1 MSISPR
7 LLPLLTLLVGL
18 SAGAAPAAVA
28 APASPAAVDRPAVD
42 WPAFLGQQ
50 DLVWKRL
57 PTKWAEGAFLG
68 NGLLGAMVFA
78 DTAVDQDKR
87 ALVFQLGRTDVTD
100 HQKGREPILARPRLP
115 IGRLEIETAG
125 TLESGEG
132 RLSLWDAE
140 WSGTLRTDRGVLKV
154 RSYVHATQPVLVVE
168 LEGAGGESGARVGFR
183 PALAINERLLVR
195 PQPINEGDLNPA
207 PFLDERG
214 PVRISVQRRRSGG
227 EYAVAWQEKA
237 LGGGR
242 RLLVLAMTD
251 SFPDAEA
258 RNLAAAA
265 VTRAMAE
272 GPQRLRRSHQAFWH
286 DYYPQSFV
294 SVPNS
299 RLESFYWIQMY
310 KLASA
315 TRAELPAI
323 DTLGPWYDR
332 TPWPGVWWNLNIQL
346 SYWPVYAANR
356 LSLGESLLG
365 IVDRNQ
371 ENLRNNVP
379 PALRKTG
386 VMAVGR
392 MGGPD
397 AVSPVEYTGPRGPKD
412 GSHELT
418 DLVWVMHNYWLH
430 WRYTMDDGV
439 LRRLFPLLEASVGY
453 VLARLEPGPGDGKL
467 HLPRAVSPEFPKTA
481 PDTNYDLSLLRW
493 GLETL
498 LALDQRLGGKAGDR
512 AARWKDTLAR
522 LTPYPVG
529 DSGYLIGRGQPL
541 DESHRHFSHLLM
553 VYPLR
558 LVTGES
564 VAERALIEKS
574 LAHWIGFEGALQGY
588 SFVGASAISSL
599 LGKGDD
605 AERFLDQLLG
615 RFVKP
620 NTMYLEAGPV
630 IETPLS
636 AAQAVHEMLLQTWGG
651 VLRVFPALPAS
662 WKDVSFHQLRGEGA
676 FLLSANRRAGRT
688 TFVRVQSLA
697 GEPARLRVEMA
708 DPTITGSSA
717 QARAEKQADGSYQLT
732 LARGESVTFTARAA
746 TAAERTI
753 APVTVTGERNAFG
766 LH

>member
-1 MSISPR
+1 MVNTKR
-7 LLPLLTLLVGL
+7 LGRRFGLRASLLLLGL
-18 SAGAAPAAVA
+18 WLSLGGARGAVA
-28 APASPAAVDRPAVD
+28 APAPID
-42 WPAFLGQQ
+42 WANFLGQQ
-50 DLVWKRL
+50 DLVWKRV

-68 NGLLGAMVFA
+68 NGLVGAMVFA
-78 DTAVDQDKR
+78 DTAADADRR

-100 HQKGREPILARPRLP
+100 HKKGIEPILARPRMP

-140 WSGTLRTDRGVLKV
+140 WSGSLRTDRGVLKV
-154 RSYVHATQPVLVVE
+154 KSYVHATLPVLVVE
-168 LEGAGGESGARVGFR
+168 LDGAAGESAARVGFR

-195 PQPINEGDLNPA
+195 PQPIKEEDLNPA

-214 PVRISVQRRRSGG
+214 PVRVSVQRRKSGG

-237 LGGGR
+237 LGGGK
-242 RLLVLAMTD
+242 RLLVVAVTD

-258 RNLAAAA
+258 RNQAAAA
-265 VTRAMAE
+265 VKQAIAE
-272 GPQRLRRSHQAFWH
+272 GPQRLRKSHQAFWH

-294 SVPNS
+294 SLPNA

-315 TRAELPAI
+315 TRADRPAI

-346 SYWPVYAANR
+346 SYWPVYGANR
-356 LSLGESLLG
+356 LSLGESLLA
-365 IVDRNQ
+365 IVDHNQ
-371 ENLRNNVP
+371 DNLRNNVT
-379 PALRKTG
+379 PALRKGG

-412 GSHELT
+412 GSHEIT
-418 DLVWVMHNYWLH
+418 NLVWVMHNYWLH
-430 WRYTMDDGV
+430 WRHTMDDGV

-453 VLARLEPGPGDGKL
+453 VLARLETGSDGKL
-467 HLPRAVSPEFPKTA
+467 HLPRAVSPEFPKTS

-498 LALDQRLGGKAGDR
+498 LALDQRMGGKATG

-541 DESHRHFSHLLM
+541 DQSHRHFSHLLM
-553 VYPLR
+553 VYPLH
-558 LVTGES
+558 LVTGQTP
-564 VAERALIEKS
+564 AERALIEKS
-574 LAHWIGFEGALQGY
+574 LAHWIGFEGALEGY

-605 AERFLDQLLG
+605 AERFLEQLLG

-636 AAQAVHEMLLQTWGG
+636 AAQAVHEMLLQSWGD
-651 VLRVFPALPAS
+651 VLRVFPALPAA
-662 WKDVSFHQLRGEGA
+662 WKDVSFQNLRAEGA
-676 FLLSANRRAGRT
+676 FLVSANRRSGRT

-697 GEPARLRVEMA
+697 GEPVRVRVDMA
-708 DPTITGSSA
+708 DPEIAVPTGGKL
-717 QARAEKQADGSYQLT
+717 EKGADGSYALT
-732 LARGESVTFTARAA
+732 LPRGEAVTFTARDAA
-746 TAAERTI
+746 PADRVI
-753 APVTVTGERNAFG
+753 APVTATGERNGFG
-766 LH
+766 LR